1 MEEDASI
8 FRSHILAR
16 EARSG
21 VRDVALR
28 RQYNHLLRL
37 RGAGQQ
43 DCEDPAYDKS
53 VSYTVANPCMRGK
66 QKEMRSNVNVG
77 DHYVSGHKLYVKRSR
92 KDGADRYIG
101 PWPASA
107 SPGSAG
113 TGSPGQAAAPAPA
126 PAPAP
131 ASAAVD
137 GRTVEELLGANTRL
151 REIAHKIHFDTEEKS
166 TPFTVDEL
174 KGYMDKYQDLKAS
187 IDARNKLLGDGAT
200 NVAQQCARIRQQ
212 EVCDHDTNGKCS
224 YDTRLFRTGC
234 KERRLVMDKKKNPRG
249 QLTGTQ
255 SRWNVWGVPL
265 GPSSNRAKRS
275 MMKKPYKLV
284 RALYAIKELTLRSD
298 GRGFFLPANQDP
310 SAHGAGKSSFD
321 TVFKGLQHA
330 MSNWTADDFERMY
343 QKIEWRE

>member
-28 RQYNHLLRL
+28 RQYNHRLLRL
-37 RGAGQQ
+37 SG
-43 DCEDPAYDKS
+43 
-53 VSYTVANPCMRGK
+53 GK
-66 QKEMRSNVNVG
+66 GGNKCT
-77 DHYVSGHKLYVKRSR
+77 H
-92 KDGADRYIG
+92 
-101 PWPASA
+101 
-107 SPGSAG
+107 G
-113 TGSPGQAAAPAPA
+113 TGSTADDPCTRCNKQIPIRQCVTVDEYYKKDGKVYRKQNWSRTQKKEDELVTSSATAVPAPA

-137 GRTVEELLGANTRL
+137 GRTVEEVLGANTRL

-166 TPFTVDEL
+166 TPFTVDAL

-234 KERRLVMDKKKNPRG
+234 KERQLVMDKKKNPRG

-298 GRGFFLPANQDP
+298 PLHSKGFFLPANQDP
-310 SAHGAGKSSFD
+310 SAHGDGKSSFD
-321 TVFKGLQHA
+321 TVFKGIQQA
-330 MSNWTADDFERMY
+330 MSNWTVDDFERMY